1 MCIQDENYLQQRV
14 TLFNTIGR
22 IDPNILDLNDAKL
35 TEMLLFGKTFF
46 NKMNVTNIVD
56 ATIKNLALLMFS
68 RCQYLAYYGKGTL
81 MQI

>member
-22 IDPNILDLNDAKL
+22 IDPNILDLNNAKL

-46 NKMNVTNIVD
+46 NKMNITNILD
-56 ATIKNLALLMFS
+56 ATIKNLIQTK
-68 RCQYLAYYGKGTL
+68 R
-81 MQI
+81 I